1 MKNTHLEHLEDNIL
15 NGGSQ
20 GGKEAVA
27 FLRSLGDMLDQG
39 GADARVTVKWDGAPA
54 IICGV
59 NPENGR
65 FFVGTKSVFNKVSP
79 KIAYSQDDVE
89 GMYPPGQLA
98 EKLKDAYKY
107 LSTLSIPNV
116 VQGDLLFTD
125 DKYEANIGG
134 DTCIAFQPNTIVYA
148 VPKDSDIGQ
157 KIDEAKFG
165 IVFHT
170 QYDGRTMDTMSATF
184 GGINIQGNSNV
195 FVTSSDFKNAS
206 GEANMTP
213 AEKTTYTNL
222 VNKTEGSLKQA
233 SRFLDMMKENNM
245 NKFTLNIMFK
255 TFFNRYVREG
265 KSLIGA
271 RATAGDFAMYFSN
284 ALDKEIDSKKMKS
297 TKDKY
302 LELKNK
308 GLKFINDNQQA
319 IYMTV
324 ASYMN
329 LQAAKNFM
337 IRKLQQVNTFG
348 TFLRTPD
355 GYRVTAPEGFVAIR
369 SGRALKLVDRLE
381 FSRANFTADKNWE
394 KGNPMPVP
402 KI

>member
-15 NGGSQ
+15 NGGSE

-27 FLRSLGDMLDQG
+27 FLRSLGKMLDQG

-54 IICGV
+54 VICGT
-59 NPENGR
+59 NPDNGR
-65 FFVGTKSVFNKVSP
+65 FFVGTKSVFNKVDP
-79 KIAYSQDDVE
+79 KIIYSEEDVDR
-89 GMYPPGQLA
+89 MYSPGQLA
-98 EKLKDAYKY
+98 QKLKDSYKY
-107 LSTLSIPNV
+107 LSQLSIPNV

-125 DKYEANIGG
+125 DKYETTIGG

-148 VPKDSDIGQ
+148 VPKDSDVGQ
-157 KIDEAKFG
+157 KIQEAKLG

-170 QYDGRTMDTMSATF
+170 SYSGRSLDTLTASF
-184 GGINIQGNSNV
+184 GNIGIQGNTNV

-213 AEKTTYTNL
+213 AEKTTYANL
-222 VNKTEGSLKQA
+222 VNKTEGSLKQS
-233 SRFLDMMKENNM
+233 SRFLDMMKENSM

-255 TFFNRYVREG
+255 TFFNTYVRQG
-265 KSLIGA
+265 RNLIGA
-271 RATAGDFAMYFSN
+271 RNTARDFAAYFSN
-284 ALDKEIDSKKMKS
+284 ALDKEIDSKKMKT

-302 LELKNK
+302 LDIKNK
-308 GLKFINDNQQA
+308 GLKFISDNQQA

-337 IRKLQQVNTFG
+337 IRKLQKVNTFG

-369 SGRALKLVDRLE
+369 SGQALKLVDRLE

>member
-20 GGKEAVA
+20 GGREAVA

-54 IICGV
+54 IICGI

-65 FFVGTKSVFNKVSP
+65 FFVGTKSVFNKVNP

-134 DTCIAFQPNTIVYA
+134 DTCVAFQPNTIVYA

-170 QYDGRTMDTMSATF
+170 QYDGRTLDTMTASF

-206 GEANMTP
+206 GEANMSP
-213 AEKTTYTNL
+213 AEKTTYNNL

-337 IRKLQQVNTFG
+337 IRKLQKVNTFG

-394 KGNPMPVP
+394 KGNPMPAP
-402 KI
+402 KL

>member
-15 NGGSQ
+15 NDGSQ

-27 FLRSLGDMLDQG
+27 FLRSLGKMLDQG
-39 GADARVTVKWDGAPA
+39 SAEARVTVKWDGAPA

-59 NPENGR
+59 NPDNGR
-65 FFVGTKSVFNKVSP
+65 FFVGTKSVFNKVNP
-79 KIAYSQDDVE
+79 KISYSENDVDSL
-89 GMYPPGQLA
+89 YPPGQLA
-98 EKLKDAYKY
+98 EKLKAAYKY

-125 DKYEANIGG
+125 DKYEAVIGG

-148 VPKDSDIGQ
+148 VPKDTDIGR

-170 QYDGRTMDTMSATF
+170 QYSGRSLDTMSASF
-184 GGINIQGNSNV
+184 GDINIQGNTDV

-206 GEANMTP
+206 GEANMTR

-233 SRFLDMMKENNM
+233 SRFLDLMKTNNM
-245 NKFTLNIMFK
+245 NKFTLSIMFK

-265 KSLIGA
+265 RSLVGA
-271 RATAGDFAMYFSN
+271 RATARDFAQYFSN

-337 IRKLQQVNTFG
+337 IRKLQKVNTFG

-381 FSRANFTADKNWE
+381 FSRANFTADKNWD
-394 KGNPMPVP
+394 KGIPMPAP

>member
-39 GADARVTVKWDGAPA
+39 GADTRVTVKWDGAPA

-65 FFVGTKSVFNKVSP
+65 FFVGTKSVFNKVNP
-79 KIAYSQDDVE
+79 KISYSENDVDS
-89 GMYPPGQLA
+89 MYPPGQLA

-107 LSTLSIPNV
+107 LSTLSISNV

-125 DKYEANIGG
+125 DKYEAVIGG

-157 KIDEAKFG
+157 KIDNAKFG

-170 QYDGRTMDTMSATF
+170 QYSGRSLDTMSASF
-184 GGINIQGNSNV
+184 GDINIQGNTDV

-206 GEANMTP
+206 GEAYMTR

-233 SRFLDMMKENNM
+233 SRFLDLMKTNNM
-245 NKFTLNIMFK
+245 NKFTLSIMFK

-265 KSLIGA
+265 RSLVGA
-271 RATAGDFAMYFSN
+271 RATARDFAQYFSN

-337 IRKLQQVNTFG
+337 IRKLQKVNTFG

-381 FSRANFTADKNWE
+381 FSRANFTADKNWD
-394 KGNPMPVP
+394 KGSPMPAP

>member
-15 NGGSQ
+15 NGGSE

-27 FLRSLGDMLDQG
+27 FLRSLGKMLDQG
-39 GADARVTVKWDGAPA
+39 GADTRVTVKWDGAPA
-54 IICGV
+54 IICGT
-59 NPENGR
+59 NPDNGR
-65 FFVGTKSVFNKVSP
+65 FFVGTKSVFNKTDP
-79 KIAYSQDDVE
+79 KIVYSEEDVDR
-89 GMYPPGQLA
+89 MYSPGQLA
-98 EKLKDAYKY
+98 QKLKDSYKY
-107 LSTLSIPNV
+107 LSQLSIPNV

-125 DKYEANIGG
+125 DKYEATIGG

-148 VPKDSDIGQ
+148 VPKDTDIGQ
-157 KIDEAKFG
+157 KIEDAKLG

-170 QYDGRTMDTMSATF
+170 SYSGRSLDTMTASF
-184 GGINIQGNSNV
+184 GNIGVQGNTDV

-206 GEANMTP
+206 GEANMTA
-213 AEKTTYTNL
+213 AEKTTYANL
-222 VNKTEGSLKQA
+222 VNKTEGSLKQS
-233 SRFLDMMKENNM
+233 SRFLDLMKGNNM

-255 TFFNRYVREG
+255 TFFNTYVRQG
-265 KSLIGA
+265 RTLIGA
-271 RATAGDFAMYFSN
+271 RNTARDFAAYFSN
-284 ALDKEIDSKKMKS
+284 ALDKEIDSKKMKT

-302 LELKNK
+302 LDIKNK
-308 GLKFINDNQQA
+308 GLRFISDNQQA

-337 IRKLQQVNTFG
+337 IRKLQKVNTFG

-369 SGRALKLVDRLE
+369 SGQALKLVDRLE

-394 KGNPMPVP
+394 KGNPMPAP

>member
-27 FLRSLGDMLDQG
+27 FLRSLGDMLEQG
-39 GADARVTVKWDGAPA
+39 GADTRVTVKWDGAPA
-54 IICGV
+54 VICGT

-65 FFVGTKSVFNKVSP
+65 FFVGTKSVFNKTDP
-79 KIAYSQDDVE
+79 KIIYSEEDVE
-89 GMYPPGQLA
+89 RMYAPGQLA
-98 EKLKDAYKY
+98 EKLKASYKY
-107 LSTLSIPNV
+107 LSTLSIPEV

-125 DKYEANIGG
+125 DKYEATIGG
-134 DTCIAFQPNTIVYA
+134 DTCVAFQPNTIVYA

-157 KIDEAKFG
+157 KIDQAKFG

-170 QYDGRTMDTMSATF
+170 AYSGRTLDTMSASF
-184 GGINIQGNSNV
+184 GNIGVQGNTNV

-206 GEANMTP
+206 GEANMT
-213 AEKTTYTNL
+213 ASEKTTYTNL

-233 SRFLDMMKENNM
+233 SRFLDLMKVNDM

-255 TFFNRYVREG
+255 TFFNTYVRQG
-265 KSLIGA
+265 RNLIGA
-271 RATAGDFAMYFSN
+271 RNTARDFAQYFSN
-284 ALDKEIDSKKMKS
+284 ALDKEIDKKKMKA

-308 GLKFINDNQQA
+308 GLKFISDNQQA

-337 IRKLQQVNTFG
+337 IRKLQKVNTFG

-369 SGRALKLVDRLE
+369 SGQALKLVDRLE

-394 KGNPMPVP
+394 KGNPMPAP

>member
-15 NGGSQ
+15 NGGSE
-20 GGKEAVA
+20 GGREAVA
-27 FLRSLGDMLDQG
+27 FLRSLGTMLTQG
-39 GADARVTVKWDGAPA
+39 GADTRVTVKWDGAPA
-54 IICGV
+54 VICGT
-59 NPENGR
+59 NPDNGR
-65 FFVGTKSVFNKVSP
+65 FFVGTKSVFNKVDP
-79 KIAYSQDDVE
+79 KIIYSESDVE
-89 GMYPPGQLA
+89 RMYSPGQLA
-98 EKLKDAYKY
+98 EKLKASYKY
-107 LSTLSIPNV
+107 LSQLSIPNV

-125 DKYEANIGG
+125 DKYETNIDG
-134 DTCIAFQPNTIVYA
+134 DTCVAFQPNTIVYA

-157 KIDEAKFG
+157 KIQEAKLG

-170 QYDGRTMDTMSATF
+170 SYSGRSLDTMSASF
-184 GGINIQGNSNV
+184 GNIGVQGNTDV

-206 GEANMTP
+206 GEANMTA

-271 RATAGDFAMYFSN
+271 RNTARDFAQYFSN

-308 GLKFINDNQQA
+308 GLKFISDNQQA

-329 LQAAKNFM
+329 LQTAKNFM
-337 IRKLQQVNTFG
+337 IRKLQKVNTFG

-369 SGRALKLVDRLE
+369 SGQALKLVDRLE

>member
-15 NGGSQ
+15 NGGAQ

-39 GADARVTVKWDGAPA
+39 AADTRVTVKWDGAPA

-59 NPENGR
+59 NPDNQR

-79 KIAYSQDDVE
+79 KIAYSQEDVE
-89 GMYPPGQLA
+89 SMYPPGQLA
-98 EKLKDAYKY
+98 EKLKDAYQY
-107 LSTLSIPNV
+107 LSQLSIPGV

-134 DTCIAFQPNTIVYA
+134 DNCIAFQPNTIVYA
-148 VPKDSDIGQ
+148 VPKDSDIGK
-157 KIDEAKFG
+157 KIEEAKFG

-170 QYDGRTMDTMSATF
+170 SYSGRSLDAMSASF
-184 GGINIQGNSNV
+184 GGINIQGNADV
-195 FVTSSDFKNAS
+195 FVTSSDFRNAS
-206 GEANMTP
+206 GEANMSL
-213 AEKTTYTNL
+213 AEKTIYTNL

-255 TFFNRYVREG
+255 TFFNRYIREG
-265 KSLIGA
+265 RTLVGA
-271 RATAGDFAMYFSN
+271 RNTANDFAQYFSN
-284 ALDKEIDSKKMKS
+284 ALDKEIATKKMKA

-302 LELKNK
+302 LELKNR
-308 GLKFINDNQQA
+308 GLKFISDNQQA

-337 IRKLQQVNTFG
+337 IRKLQKVNTFG

-369 SGRALKLVDRLE
+369 SGQALKLVDRLE

-394 KGNPMPVP
+394 KGNPMPAP

>member
-15 NGGSQ
+15 NGGSE

-27 FLRSLGDMLDQG
+27 FLRSLGKMLDQG

-54 IICGV
+54 VICGT
-59 NPENGR
+59 NPDNGR
-65 FFVGTKSVFNKVSP
+65 FFVGTKSVFNKVDP
-79 KIAYSQDDVE
+79 KIIYSEEDVDR
-89 GMYPPGQLA
+89 MYSPGQLA
-98 EKLKDAYKY
+98 QKLKDSYKY
-107 LSTLSIPNV
+107 LSQLSIPNV

-125 DKYEANIGG
+125 DKYETNIGG

-148 VPKDSDIGQ
+148 VPKDSDVGQ
-157 KIDEAKFG
+157 KIQDAKLG

-170 QYDGRTMDTMSATF
+170 SYSGRSLDTLTASF
-184 GGINIQGNSNV
+184 GNIGIQGNTDV

-213 AEKTTYTNL
+213 AEKTTYANL
-222 VNKTEGSLKQA
+222 VNKTEGSLKQS
-233 SRFLDMMKENNM
+233 SRFLDMMKENSM

-255 TFFNRYVREG
+255 TFFNTYVRQG
-265 KSLIGA
+265 RNLIGA
-271 RATAGDFAMYFSN
+271 RNTARDFAAYFSN
-284 ALDKEIDSKKMKS
+284 ALDKEIDSKKMKT

-302 LELKNK
+302 LDIKNK
-308 GLKFINDNQQA
+308 GLKFISDNQQA

-337 IRKLQQVNTFG
+337 IRKLQKVNTFG

-369 SGRALKLVDRLE
+369 SGQALKLVDRLE

>member
-15 NGGSQ
+15 NGGAQ
-20 GGKEAVA
+20 GGKESVA

-39 GADARVTVKWDGAPA
+39 AADTRVTVKWDGAPA

-59 NPENGR
+59 NPDNQR

-79 KIAYSQDDVE
+79 KIAYSQEDVE
-89 GMYPPGQLA
+89 SMYPPGQLA
-98 EKLKDAYKY
+98 EKLKDAYQY
-107 LSTLSIPNV
+107 LSQLSIPGV

-134 DTCIAFQPNTIVYA
+134 DNCIAFQPNTIVYA
-148 VPKDSDIGQ
+148 VPKDSDIGK

-170 QYDGRTMDTMSATF
+170 SYSGRSLDAMSASF
-184 GGINIQGNSNV
+184 GDINIQGNANV

-206 GEANMTP
+206 GEANMSL
-213 AEKTTYTNL
+213 AEKTIYTNL

-255 TFFNRYVREG
+255 TFFNRYIREG
-265 KSLIGA
+265 RTLVGA
-271 RATAGDFAMYFSN
+271 RNTANDFAQYFSN
-284 ALDKEIDSKKMKS
+284 ALDKEIATKKMKA

-302 LELKNK
+302 LELKNR
-308 GLKFINDNQQA
+308 GLKFISDNQQA

-337 IRKLQQVNTFG
+337 IRKLQKVNTFG

-369 SGRALKLVDRLE
+369 SGQALKLVDRLE

-394 KGNPMPVP
+394 KGNPMPAP

>member
-15 NGGSQ
+15 NGGSE
-20 GGKEAVA
+20 GGREAVA
-27 FLRSLGDMLDQG
+27 FLRSLGKMLNQG

-54 IICGV
+54 VICGT
-59 NPENGR
+59 NPDNGR
-65 FFVGTKSVFNKVSP
+65 FFVGTKSVFNKVDP
-79 KIAYSQDDVE
+79 KIIYSEEDVDRI
-89 GMYPPGQLA
+89 YPPGQLA
-98 EKLKDAYKY
+98 QKLKDAYKY
-107 LSTLSIPNV
+107 LSQLSIPNV

-125 DKYEANIGG
+125 DKYEAVIGG

-157 KIDEAKFG
+157 KISEAKFG

-170 QYDGRTMDTMSATF
+170 SYSGRTLDTMSASF
-184 GGINIQGNSNV
+184 GNIGVQGNTDV

-206 GEANMTP
+206 GEANMTQ
-213 AEKTTYTNL
+213 AEKTSYANL
-222 VNKTEGSLKQA
+222 VNKTEGSLKQS

-265 KSLIGA
+265 RNLIGA
-271 RATAGDFAMYFSN
+271 RNTARDFAQYFSN
-284 ALDKEIDSKKMKS
+284 ALDKEIATKKMKS

-308 GLKFINDNQQA
+308 GLKFISDNQQS

-337 IRKLQQVNTFG
+337 IRKLQKVNTFG

-369 SGRALKLVDRLE
+369 SGQALKLVDRLE
-381 FSRANFTADKNWE
+381 FSRANFTADKNWD

>member
-15 NGGSQ
+15 NGGSE

-27 FLRSLGDMLDQG
+27 FLRSLGKMLDQG

-54 IICGV
+54 IICGT
-59 NPENGR
+59 NPDNGR
-65 FFVGTKSVFNKVSP
+65 FFVGTKSVFNKVDP
-79 KIAYSQDDVE
+79 KIVYSEEDVDR
-89 GMYPPGQLA
+89 MYSPGQLA
-98 EKLKDAYKY
+98 QKLKDSYKY
-107 LSTLSIPNV
+107 LSQLSIPNV

-148 VPKDSDIGQ
+148 VPKDTDIGQ
-157 KIDEAKFG
+157 KIQEAKLG

-170 QYDGRTMDTMSATF
+170 SYSGRSLDTLTASF
-184 GGINIQGNSNV
+184 GNIGIQGNTDV

-213 AEKTTYTNL
+213 AEKTTYANL
-222 VNKTEGSLKQA
+222 VNKTEGSLKQS
-233 SRFLDMMKENNM
+233 SRFLDMMKENSM

-255 TFFNRYVREG
+255 TFFNTYVRQG
-265 KSLIGA
+265 RNLIGA
-271 RATAGDFAMYFSN
+271 RNTARDFAAYFSN
-284 ALDKEIDSKKMKS
+284 ALDKEIDKKKMKT

-302 LELKNK
+302 LDIKNK
-308 GLKFINDNQQA
+308 GLKFISDNQQA

-337 IRKLQQVNTFG
+337 IRKLQKVNTFG
-348 TFLRTPD
+348 TFLRTSD

-369 SGRALKLVDRLE
+369 SGQALKLVDRLE

-394 KGNPMPVP
+394 KGNPMPAP

>member
-15 NGGSQ
+15 NGGSE

-27 FLRSLGDMLDQG
+27 FLRSLGEMLTQG
-39 GADARVTVKWDGAPA
+39 GADTRVTVKWDGAPA
-54 IICGV
+54 IICGT
-59 NPENGR
+59 NPDNGR
-65 FFVGTKSVFNKVSP
+65 FFVGTKSVFNKVDP
-79 KIAYSQDDVE
+79 KIIYSEEDVDS
-89 GMYPPGQLA
+89 MYSPGQLSQ
-98 EKLKDAYKY
+98 KLKDSFKY
-107 LSTLSIPNV
+107 LSQLSIPNV

-125 DKYEANIGG
+125 DKYETNIDG

-148 VPKDSDIGQ
+148 VPKDTDIGQ
-157 KIDEAKFG
+157 KISEAKLG

-170 QYDGRTMDTMSATF
+170 SYSGRSLDTLTASF
-184 GGINIQGNSNV
+184 GNIGVQGNANV

-206 GEANMTP
+206 GEANMTS
-213 AEKTTYTNL
+213 AEKTTYANL

-233 SRFLDMMKENNM
+233 SRFLDLMKTNNM

-265 KSLIGA
+265 KTLIGA
-271 RATAGDFAMYFSN
+271 RNTARDFAMYFSN
-284 ALDKEIDSKKMKS
+284 ALDKEIETKKMKT

-302 LELKNK
+302 LDIKNK
-308 GLKFINDNQQA
+308 GLKFISDNQQA

-337 IRKLQQVNTFG
+337 IRKLQKVNTFG

-369 SGRALKLVDRLE
+369 SGQALKLVDRLE

>member
-15 NGGSQ
+15 NGGAQ

-39 GADARVTVKWDGAPA
+39 AADTRVTVKWDGAPA

-59 NPENGR
+59 NPDNQR

-79 KIAYSQDDVE
+79 KIAYSQEDVE
-89 GMYPPGQLA
+89 SMYPPGQLA
-98 EKLKDAYKY
+98 EKLKDAYQY
-107 LSTLSIPNV
+107 LSQLSIPGV

-134 DTCIAFQPNTIVYA
+134 DNCIAFQPNTIDYA
-148 VPKDSDIGQ
+148 VPKDSDIGK
-157 KIDEAKFG
+157 KIEEAKFG

-170 QYDGRTMDTMSATF
+170 SYSGRSLDAMSASF
-184 GGINIQGNSNV
+184 GGINIQGNADV
-195 FVTSSDFKNAS
+195 FVTSSDFRNAS
-206 GEANMTP
+206 GEANMSL
-213 AEKTTYTNL
+213 AEKTIYTNL

-255 TFFNRYVREG
+255 TFFNRYIREG
-265 KSLIGA
+265 RTLVGA
-271 RATAGDFAMYFSN
+271 RNTANDFAQYFSN
-284 ALDKEIDSKKMKS
+284 ALDKEIATKKMKA

-302 LELKNK
+302 LELKNR
-308 GLKFINDNQQA
+308 GLKFISDNQQA

-337 IRKLQQVNTFG
+337 IRKLQKVNTFG

-369 SGRALKLVDRLE
+369 SGQALKLVDRLE

>member
-15 NGGSQ
+15 NGGSE

-27 FLRSLGDMLDQG
+27 FLRSLGKMLDQG
-39 GADARVTVKWDGAPA
+39 GADTRVTVKWDGAPA
-54 IICGV
+54 IICGT
-59 NPENGR
+59 NPDNGR
-65 FFVGTKSVFNKVSP
+65 FFVGTKSVFNKVDP
-79 KIAYSQDDVE
+79 KIVYSEEDVDR
-89 GMYPPGQLA
+89 MYSPGQLA
-98 EKLKDAYKY
+98 QKLKDSYKY
-107 LSTLSIPNV
+107 LSQLSIPNV

-148 VPKDSDIGQ
+148 VPKDTDIGQ
-157 KIDEAKFG
+157 KIQEAKLG

-170 QYDGRTMDTMSATF
+170 SYSGRSLDTLTASF
-184 GGINIQGNSNV
+184 GNIGIQGNTDV

-213 AEKTTYTNL
+213 AEKTTYANL
-222 VNKTEGSLKQA
+222 VNKTEGSLKQS
-233 SRFLDMMKENNM
+233 SRFLDMMKENSM

-255 TFFNRYVREG
+255 TFFNTYVRQG
-265 KSLIGA
+265 RNLIGA
-271 RATAGDFAMYFSN
+271 RNTARDFAAYFSN
-284 ALDKEIDSKKMKS
+284 ALDKEIDKKKMKT

-302 LELKNK
+302 LDIKNK
-308 GLKFINDNQQA
+308 GLKFISDNQQA

-337 IRKLQQVNTFG
+337 IRKLQKVNTFG
-348 TFLRTPD
+348 TFLRTSD

-369 SGRALKLVDRLE
+369 SGQALKLVDRLE

-394 KGNPMPVP
+394 KGNPMPAP

>member
-15 NGGSQ
+15 NDGSQ

-27 FLRSLGDMLDQG
+27 FLRSLGEMLDQG
-39 GADARVTVKWDGAPA
+39 MADTRVTVKWDGAPA
-54 IICGV
+54 IICGI
-59 NPENGR
+59 NPDNGR

-79 KIAYSQDDVE
+79 KISYSENDVSS
-89 GMYPPGQLA
+89 MYPPGQLA
-98 EKLKDAYKY
+98 EKLKDAYQY
-107 LSTLSIPNV
+107 LSQLSIPGV

-134 DTCIAFQPNTIVYA
+134 DNCIAFQPNTIVYA
-148 VPKDSDIGQ
+148 VPKDSDIGK
-157 KIDEAKFG
+157 KIEEAKFG

-170 QYDGRTMDTMSATF
+170 SYSGRSLDAMSASF
-184 GGINIQGNSNV
+184 GDINIQGNANV

-206 GEANMTP
+206 GEANMSL
-213 AEKTTYTNL
+213 AEKTIYTNL

-255 TFFNRYVREG
+255 TFFNRYIREG
-265 KSLIGA
+265 RTLVGA
-271 RATAGDFAMYFSN
+271 RNTANDFAQYFSN
-284 ALDKEIDSKKMKS
+284 ALDKEIATKKMKA

-302 LELKNK
+302 LELKNR
-308 GLKFINDNQQA
+308 GLKFISDNQQA

-337 IRKLQQVNTFG
+337 IRKLQKVNTFG

-369 SGRALKLVDRLE
+369 SGQALKLVDRLE
-381 FSRANFTADKNWE
+381 FSRANFTADKNWD
-394 KGNPMPVP
+394 KGSPMPAP